1 MNKTTRFRVF
11 LLAAVV
17 AGLFAAGCSSTAGI
31 FNPTFVNLTSGG
43 VFPLT
48 PGPGADF
55 VFVRVVNETNTNAEF
70 IVTIEREVFQR
81 DDDGNVILDGLGN
94 PLTLAVRETKRLNTL
109 VAAPGNEMGVL
120 FPCAESPVNLI
131 GLGKTLLPNDT
142 AVFLGGRGTGFGA
155 GSGVAVG
162 DFQALSRLVDPP
174 NFVCGDAII
183 FRAIVSNTN
192 VGLVKLES
200 FLLPG
205 FEQPD
210 QFRGPNTFVNYQNFL
225 ESQLSDD
232 E

>member
-1 MNKTTRFRVF
+1 MNKTTRCTLF
-11 LLAAVV
+11 LSAAVV
-17 AGLFAAGCSSTAGI
+17 AGLVAAGCS
-31 FNPTFVNLTSGG
+31 NTFVNLTSGG

-55 VFVRVVNETNTNAEF
+55 VLVRVVNETNSNAEF

-81 DDDGNVILDGLGN
+81 DEDGNVILDEFSN
-94 PLTLAVRETKRLNTL
+94 PLTLSVRETKRLNTL

-120 FPCAESPVNLI
+120 FPCSESPINLI
-131 GLGKTLLPNDT
+131 GLGENLLPNDT
-142 AVFLGGRGTGFGA
+142 AVFLGGGGAGFGA
-155 GSGVAVG
+155 GSGVVVG
-162 DFQALSRLVDPP
+162 NFQALSRLLPP
-174 NFVCGDAII
+174 TNVVCGDTVI
-183 FRAIVSNTN
+183 FRAILSSRS
-192 VGLVKLES
+192 VGTVKLES

-210 QFRGPNTFVNYQNFL
+210 QFAGPNTFVNYQSFL

>member
-1 MNKTTRFRVF
+1 MV
-11 LLAAVV
+11 
-17 AGLFAAGCSSTAGI
+17 GCSSTANI

-55 VFVRVVNETNTNAEF
+55 VLVRVVNETNSNAEF

-81 DDDGNVILDGLGN
+81 DEDGNVILDEFGN
-94 PLTLAVRETKRLNTL
+94 PLTLSVRETKRLNTL

-120 FPCAESPVNLI
+120 FPCSESPINLI
-131 GLGKTLLPNDT
+131 GLGENLLPNDA
-142 AVFLGGRGTGFGA
+142 AVFIGGGGAGFGG
-155 GSGVAVG
+155 GSGVSVG
-162 DFQALSRLVDPP
+162 DFQPLSRLVYPP
-174 NFVCGDAII
+174 NFVCGDTVI
-183 FRAIVSNTN
+183 FRAILSSRS
-192 VGLVKLES
+192 VGTVKLES

-210 QFRGPNTFVNYQNFL
+210 QFAGPNTFVNYQSFL

>member
-1 MNKTTRFRVF
+1 MNNRTRFTLF
-11 LLAAVV
+11 LSAAVV
-17 AGLFAAGCSSTAGI
+17 AGLFVVGCSSTANI

-55 VFVRVVNETNTNAEF
+55 VLVRVVNETNSNAEF

-81 DDDGNVILDGLGN
+81 DEDGNVILDEFGN
-94 PLTLAVRETKRLNTL
+94 PLTLSVRETKRLNTL

-120 FPCAESPVNLI
+120 FPCSDSPINLI
-131 GLGKTLLPNDT
+131 GLGENLLPNDA
-142 AVFLGGRGTGFGA
+142 AVFIGGGGAGFGG
-155 GSGVAVG
+155 GSGVSVG
-162 DFQALSRLVDPP
+162 DFQPLSRLVNPP
-174 NFVCGDAII
+174 NFVCGDTVI
-183 FRAIVSNTN
+183 FRAILSSRS
-192 VGLVKLES
+192 VGTVKLES
-200 FLLPG
+200 WVLPG

-210 QFRGPNTFVNYQNFL
+210 QFAGLNTFVNYQSFL